1 MFITVLNALL
11 CLPSGVSGNAPDML
25 ARTPD
30 EILRSIA
37 PLASVERRAGAVKP
51 EVVLTEFLTQGAGG
65 LATPAVYAVELDA
78 VVRRYAEFTAALP
91 RVMPYYAVKCNPDAV
106 VVRVLAELGA
116 GFDCASMDEIQLVR
130 EAGRVGDKEMSQR
143 IVYANPCKQVE
154 HLRYAKKVGIDL
166 MTFDSEDE
174 LLKIQSIH
182 SRARL
187 LLRIATADFSSLC
200 PLSSKYGASMT
211 EVEGLLRA
219 AHSLGLNI
227 VGVAFHVGSGCV
239 EVHSYVDA
247 LERVRKVFDLA
258 TFLGL
263 PPLSI
268 VDIGG
273 GFPGYDGE
281 SAITFDDIAM
291 DVGAKLDNL
300 FDVSV
305 RVIAEPGRFFVSSA
319 FTLGTQV
326 LSRRSDHGK
335 ELDSVV
341 IGDGVYGSFKDAILL
356 NVQFFPHRLLLP
368 TSSLSGAEDSSGS
381 LCEGGHENPGAC
393 EELVTLY
400 GPTGDGRDVIGRN
413 VPLAASAQPGDWLYF
428 LNMGAYTLSLA
439 TGFNSISLPYLH
451 YYIGDW

>member
-1 MFITVLNALL
+1 
-11 CLPSGVSGNAPDML
+11 
-25 ARTPD
+25 
-30 EILRSIA
+30 
-37 PLASVERRAGAVKP
+37 
-51 EVVLTEFLTQGAGG
+51 
-65 LATPAVYAVELDA
+65 
-78 VVRRYAEFTAALP
+78 
-91 RVMPYYAVKCNPDAV
+91 
-106 VVRVLAELGA
+106 
-116 GFDCASMDEIQLVR
+116 MDEMQLVR
-130 EAGRVGDKEMSQR
+130 EAGRVRDKEMPQR
-143 IVYANPCKQVE
+143 IVYANPCKQFG
-154 HLRYAKKVGIDL
+154 HLRYAEKAGIDL
-166 MTFDSEDE
+166 MTFDGEDE

-187 LLRIATADFSSLC
+187 LLRIATADLSSLC

-219 AHSLGLNI
+219 AQNLCLNI

-239 EVHSYVDA
+239 EVHPYIDA

-258 TFLGL
+258 TSLGL

-281 SAITFDDIAM
+281 SAITFADIGMA
-291 DVGAKLDNL
+291 VRVKLDTL

-326 LSRRSDHGK
+326 LSRRSDRGK
-335 ELDSVV
+335 EMESVV

-356 NVQFFPHRLLLP
+356 NVQFFPQRLLLP
-368 TSSLSGAEDSSGS
+368 TSSLNGAEDSSICS
-381 LCEGGHENPGAC
+381 FEGGHENPGPR
-393 EELVTLY
+393 EERVTLY
-400 GPTGDGRDVIGRN
+400 GPTGDARDVIGRN
-413 VPLAASAQPGDWLYF
+413 VSLAASAQPGDWLYF
-428 LNMGAYTLSLA
+428 LNMGAYTISLA
-439 TGFNSISLPYLH
+439 TGFNSTSRPYLH